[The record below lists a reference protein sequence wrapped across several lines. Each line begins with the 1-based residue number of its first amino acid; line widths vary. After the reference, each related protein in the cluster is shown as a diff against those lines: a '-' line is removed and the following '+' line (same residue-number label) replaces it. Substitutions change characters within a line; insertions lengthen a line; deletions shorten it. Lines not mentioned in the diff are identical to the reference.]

1 MHTPGRSVASFHNEY
16 TGGDVMSYRGE
27 LKSSSPLDIKIQN
40 AYEDPSK
47 AKKAPKLVK
56 QFRSVR
62 NSSRHTTGQL

>member
-1 MHTPGRSVASFHNEY
+1 
-16 TGGDVMSYRGE
+16 MSYRGE